1 MTESFYK
8 TLGVSDNATQDD
20 IKKAYRKLSLQ
31 FHPDKNPTAT
41 DQFQKIN
48 EAYETLGDVQK
59 RREYD
64 MIHGGNPFIRMNS
77 MGGGMGGMGMGMG
90 GMGMGGMGMGP
101 NGEMGGFDDL
111 LGALFGFNV
120 GPGSAG
126 GEGLERIHRMAAAMG
141 AGAGP
146 NIQMF
151 HNGIPVNLSAADFAP
166 KVEKPAPIVKH
177 LTITIDQVL
186 TGCNVPIE
194 IERWVTEN
202 GQKIFEKETL
212 YITVPKG
219 VDDNEIIL
227 LKDKGN
233 ILNERYKG
241 DVKIFI
247 KINNNSDFK
256 RQGLDLYLDKKI
268 SLKESLC
275 GFNFELNYINGKSY
289 ILNNNVGNIITPG
302 YKKVIPNMGLS
313 RDGHIGNLIVTFE
326 VLFPTTLSP
335 ENMAL
340 IKTAL

>member
-1 MTESFYK
+1 
-8 TLGVSDNATQDD
+8 
-20 IKKAYRKLSLQ
+20 
-31 FHPDKNPTAT
+31 
-41 DQFQKIN
+41 
-48 EAYETLGDVQK
+48 
-59 RREYD
+59 
-64 MIHGGNPFIRMNS
+64 
-77 MGGGMGGMGMGMG
+77 
-90 GMGMGGMGMGP
+90 
-101 NGEMGGFDDL
+101 
-111 LGALFGFNV
+111 
-120 GPGSAG
+120 
-126 GEGLERIHRMAAAMG
+126 
-141 AGAGP
+141 
-146 NIQMF
+146 MF

>member
-8 TLGVSDNATQDD
+8 TLGVSENATQED

-31 FHPDKNPTAT
+31 YHPDKNPNSKNE
-41 DQFQKIN
+41 FQRIN
-48 EAYETLGDVQK
+48 EAYETLGDAQK

-64 MIHGGNPFIRMNS
+64 MIHTGNPFIRMNS
-77 MGGGMGGMGMGMG
+77 MGGGMNMG
-90 GMGMGGMGMGP
+90 GMTN
-101 NGEMGGFDDL
+101 NGDMAGFDDL

-120 GPGSAG
+120 GSGSAG

-141 AGAGP
+141 AGVGP

-151 HNGIPVNLSAADFAP
+151 HNGIPVNLSGADFAP

-194 IERWVTEN
+194 IERWVTES

-233 ILNERYKG
+233 ILNEYYKG

-302 YKKVIPNMGLS
+302 YKKIIPNMGLS
-313 RDGHIGNLIVTFE
+313 RDGHTGNLIVTFE
-326 VLFPTTLSP
+326 VLFPTTISP

>member
-1 MTESFYK
+1 MTETFYK
-8 TLGVSDNATQDD
+8 TLGVSENATQDD
-20 IKKAYRKLSLQ
+20 IKKAYRRLSLQ
-31 FHPDKNPTAT
+31 YHPDKNPNST

-48 EAYETLGDVQK
+48 EAYETLSDAQK

-64 MIHGGNPFIRMNS
+64 LLHSGNPFIRMNS
-77 MGGGMGGMGMGMG
+77 MGGGMGGMGMG
-90 GMGMGGMGMGP
+90 GMGMGP
-101 NGEMGGFDDL
+101 NAEMGGFDDL

-120 GPGSAG
+120 GSGPG

-146 NIQMF
+146 NIHMF
-151 HNGIPVNLSAADFAP
+151 HNGIPVNLSGADFAP
-166 KVEKPAPIVKH
+166 RVEKPAPIVKH

-194 IERWVTEN
+194 IERWVTES

-227 LKDKGN
+227 LKEKGN
-233 ILNERYKG
+233 ILNDRYKG

-247 KINNNSDFK
+247 KIENNSDFK

-275 GFNFELNYINGKSY
+275 GFSFELNYINGKSY

-302 YKKVIPNMGLS
+302 YKKIIPNMGLS
-313 RDGHIGNLIVTFE
+313 RDGHTGNLIVTFE